1 MILKCVSTDHQWWP
15 SWNITVVR
23 MKLEWSLIVA
33 YQSLYQNLH
42 KVTIFGVWLG
52 NIPISW
58 EKHVGNCKVFQPLH
72 SFKIFFPISVL
83 IAPALEPLIAA
94 FLHFS
99 HEDIDGRNKVS
110 ITDMM
115 LCKEHEA
122 NHHKPQASHL
132 NFVARQIAPR
142 RSDCFRFSSL
152 VKL

>member
-42 KVTIFGVWLG
+42 KVMIFGVWLG
-52 NIPISW
+52 NIPILW

-72 SFKIFFPISVL
+72 NFKMFFPPSS
-83 IAPALEPLIAA
+83 EPHRPSAGA
-94 FLHFS
+94 TYCCFS
-99 HEDIDGRNKVS
+99 SFFPRRHWWPEQSK
-110 ITDMM
+110 
-115 LCKEHEA
+115 
-122 NHHKPQASHL
+122 HHKHDAVQRTWSQSPQTTSIPPL
-132 NFVARQIAPR
+132 FGQIAPR
-142 RSDCFRFSSL
+142 RSDCFRFSAL